1 MLREGIPPAGDIF
14 RRGNSYASV
23 MQDKI
28 TPGRSNVAS
37 DQPLHAGGVVFER
50 HEHKR
55 ETTPAEERIPT
66 ENISAFE
73 RPKHH
78 GSQKRQLVPVTGC
91 VPSHI
96 AAQLEKMR
104 DQGGKRKLSRSEV
117 IADILKK
124 GVQRHVDMQYGA
136 TLEPIIE
143 RTIERKI
150 DQATNRS
157 ANLALE
163 AFWAA
168 EEARILN
175 IYTLRFMLGD
185 EDLLRKIV
193 ADARSEA
200 QASLK
205 RYAYAEAQ
213 EYEENYEQQPR
224 QEVPN

>member
-1 MLREGIPPAGDIF
+1 MLRKEIPTAGDIF
-14 RRGNSYASV
+14 KREEVYASV

-28 TPGRSNVAS
+28 TPGRYRRAS
-37 DQPLHAGGVVFER
+37 GEPLNAGGVVFER
-50 HEHKR
+50 HEHIL
-55 ETTPAEERIPT
+55 ETNPVFDRATEENT
-66 ENISAFE
+66 LAFE

-78 GSQKRQLVPVTGC
+78 GSQTRQLIPVTGC

-150 DQATNRS
+150 DQATSRT

-163 AFWAA
+163 AFFSA
-168 EEARILN
+168 EQSRILN
-175 IYTLRFMLGD
+175 IYTLRLLLGSD
-185 EDLLRKIV
+185 IDILPQMITESEEQ
-193 ADARSEA
+193 AR
-200 QASLK
+200 LNMK
-205 RYAYAEAQ
+205 RSAYTHEPQGAE
-213 EYEENYEQQPR
+213 EYEQHHK
-224 QEVPN
+224 EVAN